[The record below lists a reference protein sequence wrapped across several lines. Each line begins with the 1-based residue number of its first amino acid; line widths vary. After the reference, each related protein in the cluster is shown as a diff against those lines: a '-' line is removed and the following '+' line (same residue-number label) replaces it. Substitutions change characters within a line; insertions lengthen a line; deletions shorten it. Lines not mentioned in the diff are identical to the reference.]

1 MCSNHWRCDS
11 VPHRAFIHHVI
22 RPRFNSWNKVSMWCK
37 YIFETVLFAVTFH
50 HKMLILLL
58 NWINKRCQLQLFLWL
73 EFYLQVQILQV
84 IIQCAVYTWGG
95 FHAVACAASF
105 FFVCLLF
112 ISFFFSCFCFW
123 MLSWI
128 FCLNFFF
135 WLLIFSSSAFLLA
148 SSSGSWNGRKWLLEY
163 QNAKLTVGQ
172 VPGILGTLFKTR
184 WIERCLLLSCVSIF
198 ITPVQPKHHTAT
210 KGLVHTG

>member
-11 VPHRAFIHHVI
+11 VPSVILFIHHVI
-22 RPRFNSWNKVSMWCK
+22 RLRFNSWNKVSTWCK

-105 FFVCLLF
+105 FFICLLF

-135 WLLIFSSSAFLLA
+135 WLLIFSSSAFRLA
-148 SSSGSWNGRKWLLEY
+148 SSSGSWNGRKWLLKY

-172 VPGILGTLFKTR
+172 VPGILGTLGV
-184 WIERCLLLSCVSIF
+184 LHF
-198 ITPVQPKHHTAT
+198 I
-210 KGLVHTG
+210 